1 MSLARAFPPA
11 VKYFP
16 TQSGERSDFI
26 NSKTSRR
33 VTEFQFRVYD
43 LCAQIP
49 AGRISTYK
57 MISDALKSSP
67 RAVGQ
72 ALRNNP
78 FDPLPVPCHR
88 VLASDLYLG
97 GFSGDWG
104 CGKVSNKRSLL
115 NSEGIDLD
123 ENDYVVVDKR
133 SQYLFNDFVVPI

>member
-1 MSLARAFPPA
+1 MSPPVVNVDSA
-11 VKYFP
+11 TEVKYFP

-67 RAVGQ
+67 RAG
-72 ALRNNP
+72 
-78 FDPLPVPCHR
+78 HR